1 MRIYQYY
8 LPVYYWCRQQLDLH
22 RKEKGTSQPLVIGM
36 QAPQV
41 LLLSQALLTL
51 ISSSRGPHGSN
62 HHAVLCLLMLFAAPN
77 GIGYLDTL
85 TVALQEQL
93 LSRRVWPDAAAH
105 LW

>member
-41 LLLSQALLTL
+41 LLPCAPLPC
-51 ISSSRGPHGSN
+51 SSLVQVFWRA
-62 HHAVLCLLMLFAAPN
+62 HAVCVMLLLCLA
-77 GIGYLDTL
+77 
-85 TVALQEQL
+85 
-93 LSRRVWPDAAAH
+93 
-105 LW
+105 